1 MSMQIAR
8 SLDLKGLSCPLP
20 IVKTAQAAKDLA
32 SGELLEALAT
42 DPGSIA
48 DFAAWCKATGNELVE
63 QGEDDGVFRFVIRK
77 K

>member
-1 MSMQIAR
+1 MQITK

-32 SGELLEALAT
+32 SGDLIEALAT
-42 DPGSIA
+42 DPGSVA
-48 DFAAWCKATGNELVE
+48 DFTAWCKATGNELVE
-63 QGEDDGVFRFVIRK
+63 QGDTDGVFRFVIRK

>member
-1 MSMQIAR
+1 MSMQITK

-32 SGELLEALAT
+32 SGDLIEALAT

-48 DFAAWCKATGNELVE
+48 DFGAWCKATGNELVE
-63 QGEDDGVFRFVIRK
+63 QSDADGVYRFVIRK